1 MAPDSQRVRPVLGSM
16 IAINRVSSGPVVIM
30 ACCGGMDRFY
40 IPGTRPLGFTSVKG
54 LVFRPSSSTHEDS

>member
-16 IAINRVSSGPVVIM
+16 IAMNRVSSGPAIIM
-30 ACCGGMDRFY
+30 ACCGGTDLFY